1 MASALVDLTA
11 TSTARLAACRRSRAT
26 SSSRNSGY
34 VKCASVMRLSGS
46 GVTGRSLVPGTL
58 PEESP
63 DSRIGPHT
71 EAMAVHELEVD
82 HEDVEN
88 DRVVCPTCGR
98 PLWLADEPSM
108 TVKLRD
114 IELAT
119 TNRVV
124 SVVVTGTSPMIF
136 ATCTCGD
143 SLQITIRRLMPLPGP
158 QR

>member
-1 MASALVDLTA
+1 MRVSDEAL
-11 TSTARLAACRRSRAT
+11 RLGRHRLKPSPRDHSRRISRLE
-26 SSSRNSGY
+26 
-34 VKCASVMRLSGS
+34 V
-46 GVTGRSLVPGTL
+46 
-58 PEESP
+58 
-63 DSRIGPHT
+63 GPHT

-124 SVVVTGTSPMIF
+124 SVVVTGPSPMIF
-136 ATCTCGD
+136 AACTCGD
-143 SLQITIRRLMPLPGP
+143 SLQITIRRLMPLPRP

>member
-1 MASALVDLTA
+1 
-11 TSTARLAACRRSRAT
+11 
-26 SSSRNSGY
+26 
-34 VKCASVMRLSGS
+34 
-46 GVTGRSLVPGTL
+46 
-58 PEESP
+58 
-63 DSRIGPHT
+63 
-71 EAMAVHELEVD
+71 MAVHELEVD

-119 TNRVV
+119 TSRVV

-136 ATCTCGD
+136 ATCTCGA

>member
-1 MASALVDLTA
+1 LGDLPLSLHRCAEILIGLLDGVRARGSDGDVDR
-11 TSTARLAACRRSRAT
+11 STGGMYAIEGHVELPSPRT
-26 SSSRNSGY
+26 I
-34 VKCASVMRLSGS
+34 
-46 GVTGRSLVPGTL
+46 
-58 PEESP
+58 PEEPP
-63 DSRIGPHT
+63 DSRIGPT
-71 EAMAVHELEVD
+71 LRAMAVHALEVD

-108 TVKLRD
+108 AVKLRD

-124 SVVVTGTSPMIF
+124 SVVITGPSPMIF

-143 SLQITIRRLMPLPGP
+143 SLQIAIRGLMPLPGP

>member
-1 MASALVDLTA
+1 
-11 TSTARLAACRRSRAT
+11 
-26 SSSRNSGY
+26 
-34 VKCASVMRLSGS
+34 
-46 GVTGRSLVPGTL
+46 
-58 PEESP
+58 
-63 DSRIGPHT
+63 
-71 EAMAVHELEVD
+71 MAVHELEVD

>member
-1 MASALVDLTA
+1 MID
-11 TSTARLAACRRSRAT
+11 
-26 SSSRNSGY
+26 
-34 VKCASVMRLSGS
+34 
-46 GVTGRSLVPGTL
+46 
-58 PEESP
+58 
-63 DSRIGPHT
+63 PHT
-71 EAMAVHELEVD
+71 ETMAVHELEVD

-88 DRVVCPTCGR
+88 DRVVCPSCGR

-143 SLQITIRRLMPLPGP
+143 SLHITIRRLMPLPGP

>member
-1 MASALVDLTA
+1 VRVSYEAL
-11 TSTARLAACRRSRAT
+11 RLGRHRPKPSPKDHSQRISRLED
-26 SSSRNSGY
+26 R
-34 VKCASVMRLSGS
+34 
-46 GVTGRSLVPGTL
+46 
-58 PEESP
+58 
-63 DSRIGPHT
+63 PHT

-124 SVVVTGTSPMIF
+124 SVVFTGVSPMIF

-143 SLQITIRRLMPLPGP
+143 SLQITIRTTDAIPRPP
-158 QR
+158 R